1 MDKNNGSLFDV
12 KPFLRPIV
20 CFLFGAAWSWIIVTL
35 LSGMLL
41 SPAGIVMIAFGIL
54 LVMLPLRFLSKTK
67 KARKYPLGILYY
79 VLGFVFMVIGLKIG
93 SAAVIA
99 AVIVGA
105 ALSVFIDRMLIKD
118 DSAEENSE
126 TA

>member
-20 CFLFGAAWSWIIVTL
+20 CFLFGAAWSCIIVTL

-54 LVMLPLRFLSKTK
+54 LIMLPLRFLSKTK

-118 DSAEENSE
+118 DSAEDNSE